1 MAGDLMLDAR
11 PLPSGP
17 LIVSAQAASGEPFL
31 SLVIPTFNERE
42 NVREFLEA
50 VRRVLDGAIPGR
62 YELILV
68 DDDSPDRTWEV
79 AAGLA
84 GFPQLRVVRRRGERG
99 LASAVIRGWQVAQGD
114 ILGTI
119 NADFQHPPEVL
130 PGMLEAIAGAHVVVA
145 SRYVAGGGLGNWR
158 WFRRLTAEAAR
169 GCGRLLLPQVF
180 GRISDPLSGCYLA
193 RRAAISGVELK
204 PLGYKTLM
212 EIVVRGRVER
222 IRECPYQM
230 RDRER
235 GRSKAGMRQTFQ
247 YIGHLFRL
255 RRAAR

>member
-17 LIVSAQAASGEPFL
+17 LIVPAQAAAEEVFL

-50 VRRVLDGAIPGR
+50 ARRVLDRAIPGR
-62 YELILV
+62 YELIVV
-68 DDDSPDRTWEV
+68 DDDSPDRTWEI
-79 AAGLA
+79 AAGLPD
-84 GFPQLRVVRRRGERG
+84 FPQLRVVRRLGERG
-99 LASAVIRGWQVAQGD
+99 LASAVIRGWQVARGSV
-114 ILGTI
+114 LGTI

-130 PGMLEAIAGAHVVVA
+130 PAMVEAIAGADVVVA
-145 SRYVAGGGLGNWR
+145 SRYVEGGSVGNWR
-158 WFRRLTAEAAR
+158 WFRRLTSKAAH
-169 GCGRLLLPQVF
+169 GLGRLLLPQVF

-193 RRAAISGVELK
+193 RRAAIAGVELR

-212 EIVVRGRVER
+212 EIAVRGRAER

-230 RDRER
+230 RDRAR
-235 GRSKAGMRQTFQ
+235 GHSKAGMRQTFQ